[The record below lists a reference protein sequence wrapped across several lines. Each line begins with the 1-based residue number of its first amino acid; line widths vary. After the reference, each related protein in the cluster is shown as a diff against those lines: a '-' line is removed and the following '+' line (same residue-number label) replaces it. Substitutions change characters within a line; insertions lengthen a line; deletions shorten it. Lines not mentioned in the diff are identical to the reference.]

1 MKLPA
6 IILSVIALAL
16 IAQEETSF
24 AQGQKGSTKPSGVC
38 VILKRMGPADEI
50 TSHEFAFGMRG
61 KQYQYVEGDFPKGV
75 KFHGRL
81 TDNDVRQIMD
91 KGGKIQLLEPKYSPD
106 DLASARR
113 SCATPGAASLTPADL
128 DASESAQGD
137 AKPAVPAPASADHP
151 SAPSA
156 ASASEELAKI
166 SVSSTPDGADIYAD
180 GAFVGNAPA
189 TLKLT
194 PGKHT
199 VKVTMAGFK
208 DWERDVTTEAGSE
221 ARLLASLEKSN

>member
-1 MKLPA
+1 MKLRP
-6 IILSVIALAL
+6 IILSLIAVAL
-16 IAQEETSF
+16 IAQERASV
-24 AQGQKGSTKPSGVC
+24 AQEQKGSAKQVGVC

-128 DASESAQGD
+128 DASENAQGD
-137 AKPAVPAPASADHP
+137 AKAAVPAPAPPDHP
-151 SAPSA
+151 PAPSVASAP
-156 ASASEELAKI
+156 EELAKI

-189 TLKLT
+189 TLKLA

-221 ARLLASLEKSN
+221 ARLLANLEKSN

>member
-1 MKLPA
+1 MKLSA
-6 IILSVIALAL
+6 VILSLVTLAL
-16 IAQEETSF
+16 IAQAQTSVA
-24 AQGQKGSTKPSGVC
+24 AQQKGSAKPAGVC

-91 KGGKIQLLEPKYSPD
+91 KEGKIQLLEPKYSPD

-113 SCATPGAASLTPADL
+113 SCSTPGAASLTPADL
-128 DASESAQGD
+128 DANENAQSD
-137 AKPAVPAPASADHP
+137 AKTAAPAPASADHP
-151 SAPSA
+151 SAPSV
-156 ASASEELAKI
+156 ASAPEELAKV

-189 TLKLT
+189 TLKLS

-208 DWERDVTTEAGSE
+208 DWERDITTEAGSE
-221 ARLLASLEKSN
+221 ARLLANLEKSN